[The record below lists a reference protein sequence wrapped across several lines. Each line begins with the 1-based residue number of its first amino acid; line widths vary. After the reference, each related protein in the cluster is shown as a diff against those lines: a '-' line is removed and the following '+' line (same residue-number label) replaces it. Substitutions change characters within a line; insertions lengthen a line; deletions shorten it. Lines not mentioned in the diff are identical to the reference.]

1 MMPQYWVGLQH
12 THLQLVVVPPE
23 WPAIREVV
31 FLMPR
36 VGCITPSSAWVRG
49 TELARVDTRRRS
61 GVILAP
67 AAAKAVAAG
76 VTEAPPLEPAHQA
89 LGNHLVKTLP
99 VLLGNEDPGKHCGTR
114 VRLSEENRCAAAS
127 CSAQSVKKSFFN
139 TIT

>member
-1 MMPQYWVGLQH
+1 M
-12 THLQLVVVPPE
+12 
-23 WPAIREVV
+23 
-31 FLMPR
+31 
-36 VGCITPSSAWVRG
+36 
-49 TELARVDTRRRS
+49 
-61 GVILAP
+61 ILAP

-127 CSAQSVKKSFFN
+127 CSAQSVKRAFLTQSHEKQHLSHKIHDSACPKNMESCSGYILFQQGIHL
-139 TIT
+139 TG